1 MQFNDLERKFF
12 EQILNAELD
21 VPVHA
26 TLLYE
31 DETFEVIL
39 VPELTEEGEFT
50 LKYYNAPAYHPETR
64 CDESGK
70 GTKRWSMSQAFGSHP
85 MLERAWLNSDPVAV
99 QMRPSPLAFKPGP
112 SPPLKTTVLY
122 AGFHHRWALGLHENQ
137 VALQGS
143 SLKRAEFSIVE
154 FPEFVSPNRS
164 WESVAGIGTAEREVL
179 RSLASRLGDDAKISI
194 RSSAHHV
201 VLDNGN
207 GWNIKLTRDEQQTRD
222 MIGHTGLIEREEG
235 GEFGTDE
242 LGELMEGLKYF
253 FAFATGIYCYPT
265 VVIGYDL
272 QSRPVW
278 GEVGRFASDRHH
290 LPNWFNNSSSVRMGI
305 ALEELFPRFW
315 SKWSRHKAAM
325 IAVIEC
331 YVHSNAMH
339 TTGVQKDAVAKS
351 YAGLEILARVESQE
365 VV

>member
-1 MQFNDLERKFF
+1 MGQ
-12 EQILNAELD
+12 
-21 VPVHA
+21 
-26 TLLYE
+26 
-31 DETFEVIL
+31 
-39 VPELTEEGEFT
+39 
-50 LKYYNAPAYHPETR
+50 
-64 CDESGK
+64 
-70 GTKRWSMSQAFGSHP
+70 
-85 MLERAWLNSDPVAV
+85 
-99 QMRPSPLAFKPGP
+99 
-112 SPPLKTTVLY
+112 
-122 AGFHHRWALGLHENQ
+122 
-137 VALQGS
+137 ALQGS

-351 YAGLEILARVESQE
+351 YAGLEILG
-365 VV
+365 